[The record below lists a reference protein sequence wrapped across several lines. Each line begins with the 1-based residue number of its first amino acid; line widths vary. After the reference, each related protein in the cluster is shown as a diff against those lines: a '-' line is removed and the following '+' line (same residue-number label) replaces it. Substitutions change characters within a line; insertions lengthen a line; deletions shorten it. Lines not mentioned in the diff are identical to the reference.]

1 MEGGRNETYPPF
13 LCLRLKS
20 ILFSQTSVFLLVV
33 TYYSQNHGI
42 MPEISISMHLSKDKI
57 SLRWGGKK
65 HTFRYR
71 FKVR

>member
-1 MEGGRNETYPPF
+1 MEGRRNETYSPF
-13 LCLRLKS
+13 LCSRLRS
-20 ILFSQTSVFLLVV
+20 VFFSQTSVFLLVV
-33 TYYSQNHGI
+33 TYYIQNHEI
-42 MPEISISMHLSKDKI
+42 MSEISILMRLSKDKI